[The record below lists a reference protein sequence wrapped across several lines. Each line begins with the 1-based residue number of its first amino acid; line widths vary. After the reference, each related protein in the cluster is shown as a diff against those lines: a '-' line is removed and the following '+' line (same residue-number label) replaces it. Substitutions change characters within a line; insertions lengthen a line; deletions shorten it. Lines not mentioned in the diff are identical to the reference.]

1 MRFLHQGYKPH
12 HPRCTDWRQGAGVFG
27 GIVNGSRFAL
37 TQIDLRQ
44 DWASVADVEDLLVVS
59 MAQCDAL
66 SDEGARTGMGTAPG
80 S

>member
-1 MRFLHQGYKPH
+1 
-12 HPRCTDWRQGAGVFG
+12 
-27 GIVNGSRFAL
+27 VNGSRFAL